1 MATPR
6 LIFDRKTSSIFQAD
20 ALDLIEYLP
29 DNSIQTV
36 ITSPTYWGKRKF
48 SDDEREFGS
57 ESLNEY
63 IDKNVKLYSKILKKL
78 KDTGSLFIVI
88 QDSYM
93 GSGISRSHHNH
104 WEKNK
109 NPEYIRDGLSSQV
122 QGNISSVTA
131 KHSVIAN
138 KSLCAIPYRIAIK
151 LVDQGYIW
159 RQQIIWEKPNP
170 MPENVKDRLRQSS
183 EYILHFVK
191 SRIYKFNS
199 SYLQIKGKN
208 GKLRMMNQVWIA
220 TPEPK
225 KGHTATFPTKIV
237 EKLLL
242 ATSDEGDI
250 VFEPF
255 LGSGTMYDLSMK
267 HKRCFIGADISLTLL
282 ILFLKRVP
290 PPNREA
296 VGEPEASAKRVRDAE
311 DSPCR
316 FSPGLGLTLSKKL
329 KFNLRFNP
337 LCKEELE
344 TKEGDGE
351 GIPYE
356 NFIRNFSEF
365 FENNVDSDVV
375 LSMSPKFKS
384 KLHHKSY
391 QFRGLLT
398 LKHKQIALEIPS
410 IKSFDTNK
418 GAGSYYAAVRL
429 NEALKQN
436 LINGGILFLPLRDS
450 DLWEQ
455 NDGGA
460 SRFVSNKPVI
470 KARKFQDIIK
480 SNRLILPLNLSQ
492 LDVENISN
500 KKYEKLVSID
510 FDQWINLVKT
520 NRP

>member
-1 MATPR
+1 MAR
-6 LIFDRKTSSIFQAD
+6 LILDQKNSSIFHAD
-20 ALDLIEYLP
+20 AVDLIEHLP

-48 SDDEREFGS
+48 SDDKREFGS
-57 ESLNEY
+57 ESLKEY
-63 IDKNVKLYSKILKKL
+63 IEKNVNLYSKILKKL

-242 ATSDEGDI
+242 ATSDEGDL

-282 ILFLKRVP
+282 LLFLKRAP
-290 PPNREA
+290 PSGIQKLRDSEHRCA
-296 VGEPEASAKRVRDAE
+296 VAE
-311 DSPCR
+311 GS
-316 FSPGLGLTLSKKL
+316 GGVELTLSKKL
-329 KFNLRFNP
+329 NLNLRFNP

-344 TKEGDGE
+344 IKEVKEEE
-351 GIPYE
+351 GGGPYE

-365 FENNVDSDVV
+365 FENNVESDVV
-375 LSMSPKFKS
+375 LSMNPKFKS

-398 LKHKQIALEIPS
+398 LKYKQIALEIPS

-436 LINGGILFLPLRDS
+436 LVNGGILFLPNSRAV
-450 DLWEQ
+450 
-455 NDGGA
+455 GG
-460 SRFVSNKPVI
+460 
-470 KARKFQDIIK
+470 KFQDIIK

-492 LDVENISN
+492 LDVENIIN

-510 FDQWINLVKT
+510 FDQWINWVRTKH
-520 NRP
+520 P

>member
-1 MATPR
+1 MAR
-6 LIFDRKTSSIFQAD
+6 LILDQKTSSVFHAD

-48 SDDEREFGS
+48 SDDKREFGS
-57 ESLNEY
+57 ESLKEY
-63 IDKNVKLYSKILKKL
+63 IEKNVNLYSKILKKL

-242 ATSDEGDI
+242 ATSDEGDL

-282 ILFLKRVP
+282 LLFLKRAP
-290 PPNREA
+290 PSGIQKLRDSEHRCA
-296 VGEPEASAKRVRDAE
+296 VAEDHEPPSGDTESLVAEGSGEPSG
-311 DSPCR
+311 DSSKCP
-316 FSPGLGLTLSKKL
+316 SGGLELTLSKKL
-329 KFNLRFNP
+329 KLNLRFNP
-337 LCKEELE
+337 LCREELE
-344 TKEGDGE
+344 IKEVEVEE
-351 GIPYE
+351 GGGPYE

-365 FENNVDSDVV
+365 FENNVESDVV
-375 LSMSPKFKS
+375 LSMNPKFKS

-398 LKHKQIALEIPS
+398 LKYKQIALEIPS

-436 LINGGILFLPLRDS
+436 LINGGILFLPNSRAV
-450 DLWEQ
+450 
-455 NDGGA
+455 GG
-460 SRFVSNKPVI
+460 
-470 KARKFQDIIK
+470 KFQDIIK

-492 LDVENISN
+492 LDVENIIN

-510 FDQWINLVKT
+510 FDQWINWVRTKH
-520 NRP
+520 P

>member
-57 ESLNEY
+57 ESLKEY
-63 IDKNVKLYSKILKKL
+63 IEKNVNLYSKILKKL

-242 ATSDEGDI
+242 ATSDEGDL

-282 ILFLKRVP
+282 LLFLKRAP
-290 PPNREA
+290 PSGIQKLRDSEHRCA
-296 VGEPEASAKRVRDAE
+296 VAEEHEPPSGDTESLVAEGSGEPSG
-311 DSPCR
+311 DSSKCP
-316 FSPGLGLTLSKKL
+316 SGGLGLTLSKKL
-329 KFNLRFNP
+329 KLSLRFNP

-344 TKEGDGE
+344 IKEVEEE
-351 GIPYE
+351 GVGPYE
-356 NFIRNFSEF
+356 KFIRNFSEF
-365 FENNVDSDVV
+365 FENNVESDVV
-375 LSMSPKFKS
+375 LSMNPKFKS

-398 LKHKQIALEIPS
+398 LKCKQIALEIPS

-436 LINGGILFLPLRDS
+436 LINGGILFLPNNRAVA
-450 DLWEQ
+450 
-455 NDGGA
+455 G
-460 SRFVSNKPVI
+460 
-470 KARKFQDIIK
+470 KFQDIIK

-492 LDVENISN
+492 LDVENIIN

-510 FDQWINLVKT
+510 FDQWINWVRTKH
-520 NRP
+520 P

>member
-1 MATPR
+1 MAR
-6 LIFDRKTSSIFQAD
+6 LILDQKTSSIFHAD
-20 ALDLIEYLP
+20 ALDLIEHLP

-48 SDDEREFGS
+48 SDDKREFGS
-57 ESLNEY
+57 ESLKEY
-63 IDKNVKLYSKILKKL
+63 IEKNVNLYSKILKKL

-183 EYILHFVK
+183 EYNLHFVK

-242 ATSDEGDI
+242 ATSDEGDL

-282 ILFLKRVP
+282 LLFLKRAP
-290 PPNREA
+290 P
-296 VGEPEASAKRVRDAE
+296 S
-311 DSPCR
+311 
-316 FSPGLGLTLSKKL
+316 
-329 KFNLRFNP
+329 
-337 LCKEELE
+337 
-344 TKEGDGE
+344 
-351 GIPYE
+351 GIQ
-356 NFIRNFSEF
+356 
-365 FENNVDSDVV
+365 
-375 LSMSPKFKS
+375 K
-384 KLHHKSY
+384 
-391 QFRGLLT
+391 
-398 LKHKQIALEIPS
+398 
-410 IKSFDTNK
+410 
-418 GAGSYYAAVRL
+418 
-429 NEALKQN
+429 
-436 LINGGILFLPLRDS
+436 LRDS
-450 DLWEQ
+450 EHRCAVAEDLAHTTVHGGRNTRCRLRVAHRHDDRVVVRDDHRDLAVGPGGE
-455 NDGGA
+455 NDVGGRALREAILRRGRRVGRYQTDPRGVA
-460 SRFVSNKPVI
+460 STSRCP
-470 KARKFQDIIK
+470 
-480 SNRLILPLNLSQ
+480 
-492 LDVENISN
+492 
-500 KKYEKLVSID
+500 
-510 FDQWINLVKT
+510 
-520 NRP
+520 

>member
-1 MATPR
+1 MAR
-6 LIFDRKTSSIFQAD
+6 LILDQKTSSIFHAD

-48 SDDEREFGS
+48 SDDKREFGS
-57 ESLNEY
+57 ESLKEY
-63 IDKNVKLYSKILKKL
+63 IEKNVNLYSKILKKL

-242 ATSDEGDI
+242 ATSDEGNL

-255 LGSGTMYDLSMK
+255 LGSGTMYDLAMK
-267 HKRCFIGADISLTLL
+267 HKRCFIGTDISLNLL
-282 ILFLKRVP
+282 HLFLKRIP
-290 PPNREA
+290 PSGVIE
-296 VGEPEASAKRVRDAE
+296 
-311 DSPCR
+311 CT
-316 FSPGLGLTLSKKL
+316 GLTLSEKL
-329 KFNLRFNP
+329 SFNLRFNP

-344 TKEGDGE
+344 IKEIELDNRV
-351 GIPYE
+351 PYE

-365 FENNVDSDVV
+365 FKNNVESGVE
-375 LSMSPKFKS
+375 LSMNPKLKS
-384 KLHHKSY
+384 NLHHKQCLVINDYKSY

-398 LKHKQIALEIPS
+398 LKYKQIALEIPS

-418 GAGSYYAAVRL
+418 GAGPYYAAVRL
-429 NEALKQN
+429 NGALKQN
-436 LINGGILFLPLRDS
+436 LINGAILFLPI
-450 DLWEQ
+450 
-455 NDGGA
+455 NT
-460 SRFVSNKPVI
+460 
-470 KARKFQDIIK
+470 KAGKFQNIIK
-480 SNRLILPLNLSQ
+480 SNRLILPINLSQ
-492 LDVENISN
+492 LDIENISN
-500 KKYEKLVSID
+500 KKYEKLLSID
-510 FDQWINLVKT
+510 FNQWINWVKT
-520 NRP
+520 NHP